1 MNDNSISAMIVLM
14 SIAVVM
20 TLIGFVTGI
29 LHEREFQKESF
40 QQLCQSARVKFV
52 RHTEPTN
59 WVECVRYRV
68 EKID

>member
-14 SIAVVM
+14 SIAIA
-20 TLIGFVTGI
+20 LIGFALGI
-29 LHEREFQKESF
+29 LHEREVQKENF
-40 QQLCQSARVKFV
+40 QQLCQSAHVKFV

>member
-1 MNDNSISAMIVLM
+1 MNDNSTSAMIVLM
-14 SIAVVM
+14 SIAIAM

-29 LHEREFQKESF
+29 LHERKVQRENF
-40 QQLCQSARVKFV
+40 QQLCQSAHVKFV

-68 EKID
+68 ETID

>member
-14 SIAVVM
+14 SIAIAI
-20 TLIGFVTGI
+20 TLIGFATGV
-29 LHEREFQKESF
+29 LHEREVQKENF
-40 QQLCQSARVKFV
+40 QRLCQSAHVKFV

-59 WVECVRYRV
+59 WIECVRYRV

>member
-29 LHEREFQKESF
+29 LHEQEAQKEKF

-52 RHTEPTN
+52 LHTEPTN

>member
-14 SIAVVM
+14 SIAIAM

-29 LHEREFQKESF
+29 LHERKVQRENF
-40 QQLCQSARVKFV
+40 QQLCQSAHVKFV

>member
-1 MNDNSISAMIVLM
+1 MSDDAITTVSILLLIVISL
-14 SIAVVM
+14 IAFALGVV
-20 TLIGFVTGI
+20 G
-29 LHEREFQKESF
+29 ERDVQREKF
-40 QQLCQSARVKFV
+40 QQLCQSAHVKFV

>member
-1 MNDNSISAMIVLM
+1 MNDNPIPAMIVLM
-14 SIAVVM
+14 SIAIAT

-29 LHEREFQKESF
+29 LHEREVQKENF
-40 QQLCQSARVKFV
+40 QQLCQSAHVKFV

>member
-14 SIAVVM
+14 SITIA
-20 TLIGFVTGI
+20 LIGFAPGI
-29 LHEREFQKESF
+29 LHEREVKKENF
-40 QQLCQSARVKFV
+40 QQLCQSDHVKFV
-52 RHTEPTN
+52 LHTEPTN